1 VGRAVP
7 TEGQEA
13 VVAAAVATVWS
24 SPDAP
29 RAIDAPALADTADIR
44 NWVTGMN
51 VEALNDLGGRTL
63 SQLLLGERVLVEEID
78 GDWAKIIAVQ
88 QPAAKLD
95 PRGYP
100 GYVRRA
106 HLTVPPSGPS
116 GAREIV
122 VDATATT
129 LRDGPNGDVM
139 LYGVM
144 IGTRL
149 RVVGAPQ
156 RGWVPVSAPGIESTV
171 WIRDADVAPAPTSPP
186 SAKDV
191 LAVADR
197 LLDVPYVWGGLSA
210 YGIDC
215 SGLVHLA
222 HRRLGVRVPRDAD
235 DQAGAS
241 EQLKLGTEQPGDLYF
256 FARPGRAVHHVGV
269 VAASAAGTD
278 DDPRRMV
285 HASGYDSEG
294 RVVSEP
300 MPADRVATLAGTHRT
315 LS

>member
-1 VGRAVP
+1 MGRAVP
-7 TEGQEA
+7 AEGQEA
-13 VVAAAVATVWS
+13 VVAAAVATLWAS
-24 SPDAP
+24 QDSP
-29 RAIDAPALADTADIR
+29 REIDAPALADTADIR

-51 VEALNDLGGRTL
+51 VEALNDLSGRTL

-78 GDWAKIIAVQ
+78 GGWARVVALQ
-88 QPAAKLD
+88 QPSKLD

-100 GYVRRA
+100 GWVRTA
-106 HLTVPPSGPS
+106 HLTVPPAGPS
-116 GAREIV
+116 GDREVV

-129 LRDGPNGDVM
+129 LRDAPNGDVV

-149 RVVGAPQ
+149 PVVGAVE
-156 RGWVPVSAPGIESTV
+156 RGWVPVSAPGIDSTV
-171 WIRDADVAPAPTSPP
+171 WIRDPDVAPAPSTPP
-186 SAKDV
+186 TAKDV

-210 YGIDC
+210 YGVDC

-222 HRRLGVRVPRDAD
+222 HRRLGVEVPRDAD
-235 DQAGAS
+235 DQAQASKDIALGA
-241 EQLKLGTEQPGDLYF
+241 EQPGDLYF
-256 FARPGRAVHHVGV
+256 FARPGKHVHHVAV

-285 HASGYDSEG
+285 HASGYESQG

-300 MPADRVATLAGTHRT
+300 MPADRVATLAGAHRT

>member
-1 VGRAVP
+1 VIASG
-7 TEGQEA
+7 
-13 VVAAAVATVWS
+13 VATLWS
-24 SPDAP
+24 APEAP

-63 SQLLLGERVLVEEID
+63 SQLLLGERVFVERID
-78 GDWAKIIAVQ
+78 GDWAKVVALQ

-106 HLTVPPSGPS
+106 HLALPPSGPA

-129 LRDGPNGDVM
+129 LRDAPNGDVV

-149 RVVGAPQ
+149 RVVGAAQ
-156 RGWVPVSAPGIESTV
+156 RGWVPVCAPGIESTV
-171 WIRDADVAPAPTSPP
+171 WIRDADVVPAPTSTP

-222 HRRLGVRVPRDAD
+222 HRRLGVMVPRDAD
-235 DQAGAS
+235 DQADAG
-241 EQLKLGTEQPGDLYF
+241 EPIELGTEQPGDLYF
-256 FARPGRAVHHVGV
+256 FARSGKAVHHVAV
-269 VAASAAGTD
+269 VAASATGSP

-285 HASGYDSEG
+285 HASGYDAEG

-300 MPADRVATLAGTHRT
+300 MPADRVATLTGAHRI